1 MNIYYTVVKFFQD
14 GGEFMYPI
22 AIVMVIGLAIGI
34 ERLIFISHVR
44 SLNRHAF
51 QKLQPLLMQQDYKA
65 LVKFFQHSK
74 APLSQ
79 LIRAGFEKLP
89 TTRDRAQLEYAME
102 EKLMES
108 TPRLEKR
115 TQYLALLANIATLL
129 GLLGTIAGLI
139 AAFGAVANAD
149 LSQKATLL
157 SQSIA
162 VAMNTTAFGLI
173 VAIPLLMIHSFVH
186 TRTLEVIDLLDVAC
200 IKFLNQVSSSATT
213 TNAA

>member
-1 MNIYYTVVKFFQD
+1 MSFYYTVVKFFQD

-22 AIVMVIGLAIGI
+22 ASVLVIGLAIGI
-34 ERLIFISHVR
+34 ERLIFISQVR
-44 SLNRHAF
+44 KANIAAF
-51 QKLQPLLMQQDYKA
+51 EKIQPLLIQQDFKA
-65 LVKFFQHSK
+65 LIKFFQHST

-79 LIRAGFEKLP
+79 LIHAGFEKL
-89 TTRDRAQLEYAME
+89 TSTRDRAQLEYAME
-102 EKLMES
+102 EKFMET

-115 TQYLALLANIATLL
+115 TSYLALLANIATLL

-139 AAFGAVANAD
+139 AAFSAVANAD

-173 VAIPLLMIHSFVH
+173 VAIPLLMIHAYV
-186 TRTLEVIDLLDVAC
+186 TTKTAEVVDLLEVAS
-200 IKFLNQVSSSATT
+200 IKFLNQLSHSTT
-213 TNAA
+213 SNH

>member
-1 MNIYYTVVKFFQD
+1 MNIYYTIVKFFQD

-22 AIVMVIGLAIGI
+22 AAVMVVGLAIGI
-34 ERLIFISHVR
+34 ERLIFVSKIR
-44 SLNRHAF
+44 TANRLAF
-51 QKLQPLLMQQDYKA
+51 QKIQPLLMQQDFKA
-65 LVKFFQHSK
+65 LMKFMQHSK
-74 APLSQ
+74 APLSE
-79 LIRAGFEKLP
+79 LINAGIMKLAA
-89 TTRDRAQLEYAME
+89 TRDRAQLEYAME

-115 TQYLALLANIATLL
+115 TSYLALLANIATLL

-173 VAIPLLMIHSFVH
+173 VAIPLLMIHAYVH
-186 TRTLEVIDLLDVAC
+186 TKTGEIMDLLDVAC
-200 IKFLNQVSSSATT
+200 IKFLNQFSSSPSV
-213 TNAA
+213 N